1 MLQILRDMTMIGKI
15 QASADVRILFLGD
28 SITADGLYIR
38 LAEEWLNKH
47 RPDTELKL
55 LARGV
60 PSETASG
67 LSEAEHPFPR
77 PCIHDRLAKEL
88 AEAAPDIVIACYGM
102 NDGIYHP
109 LSEGRF
115 AAYQNGMRRLS
126 AQISEAGAKVILMTP
141 PPFDAVSMKGPLQ
154 PGTAADFSYLKPYEE
169 YDKVLE
175 RYAAWLLSGG
185 CPADGVIDM
194 RTPLVTHIR
203 QARSA
208 DSSYSYGDGIHPD
221 ASGHRVMAQ
230 VLLQELFQAGPEVPA
245 DAEDPGDPR
254 AKERIDKQ
262 NRPGL

>member
-1 MLQILRDMTMIGKI
+1 MLQLLTDMMMTRKI
-15 QASADVRILFLGD
+15 RHSADIRILFLGD

-38 LAEEWLNKH
+38 LAEEWLSRH
-47 RPDTELKL
+47 RPDAPLKL

-67 LSEAEHPFPR
+67 LSEADHPFPR
-77 PCIHDRLAKEL
+77 PCIHDRLATEL

-109 LSEGRF
+109 FSEARF
-115 AAYQNGMRRLS
+115 AAYQSGMRRLS
-126 AQISEAGAKVILMTP
+126 IRISEAGAKVILLTP

-154 PGTAADFSYLKPYEE
+154 PEAAADFSYSAPYEA

-175 RYAAWLLSGG
+175 RYADWLLSGG

-194 RTPLVTHIR
+194 RTPLLGHIR

-221 ASGHRVMAQ
+221 ASGHRAMAR
-230 VLLQELFQAGPEVPA
+230 VLLQELFQAGPDVLA
-245 DAEDPGDPR
+245 DTEDPGDP
-254 AKERIDKQ
+254 ACPKAD
-262 NRPGL
+262 

>member
-1 MLQILRDMTMIGKI
+1 MRQLLTDMTMIRKI

-28 SITADGLYIR
+28 SITADGRYIR
-38 LAEEWLNKH
+38 LAEEWLSRH
-47 RPDTELKL
+47 RPDAALKL

-88 AEAAPDIVIACYGM
+88 AEAAPDLVIACYGM

-109 LSEGRF
+109 FSEERF
-115 AAYQNGMRRLS
+115 AAYQSGMRRLS
-126 AQISEAGAKVILMTP
+126 AQISEAGAKVILLTP
-141 PPFDAVSMKGPLQ
+141 PPFDAISMKGPLQ
-154 PGTAADFSYLKPYEE
+154 PEDAADFSYLAPYEA

-194 RTPLVTHIR
+194 RTPLVIHIR
-203 QARSA
+203 QARA
-208 DSSYSYGDGIHPD
+208 AEPSYSYGDGIHPD
-221 ASGHRVMAQ
+221 ASGHRVMAR
-230 VLLQELFQAGPEVPA
+230 VLLQELFQAGPDVLA
-245 DAEDPGDPR
+245 DTEDPGD
-254 AKERIDKQ
+254 AACQKAD
-262 NRPGL
+262 